1 MIWEALGSAVLG
13 LAIALAATRWLP
25 SRFPDRALVL
35 GTGPAA
41 ALLGGVIARIVM
53 GPGHPAATLAIAAG
67 VSMAILS
74 LLLGGNVRSPAAF
87 RPEVAP
93 HPRVP

>member
-1 MIWEALGSAVLG
+1 MLWEALGSAVLG

-25 SRFPDRALVL
+25 ARFPERALVL

-53 GPGHPAATLAIAAG
+53 GPGHSAVTLLIAAG
-67 VSMAILS
+67 VSTAILS
-74 LLLGGNVRSPAAF
+74 LLLGGSVRAPGF
-87 RPEVAP
+87 RPDIAAQP
-93 HPRVP
+93 PVP